1 MAIEQQPA
9 GAEAPVPGPS
19 LLRVANGARLAP
31 HDDGAAFSV
40 ELVFDEVTL
49 TLKQEHAPL
58 PPDRRPVSHYVGT
71 QPGMDVRLQSEDERP
86 RVVRLSARSGD
97 PGWNPRWVRWSYPV
111 RRTPADLGG
120 DALAAQD
127 ALAEDGGSL
136 ALLLLPGER
145 REATLEFHT
154 VLDGETLPGDYQFEV
169 VLTDSETGAETS
181 AVGLA
186 RLRHP
191 TANLLQNLPAL
202 YTQTPA
208 FPARRHDPYEEPPF
222 FERFLRGFED
232 AGEPL
237 GELLSSLH
245 RHFDADSAPAD
256 FLPWLATWVALDL
269 DENWL
274 QLRRRRLIK
283 EAIWLYRWRGTRPGL
298 SRYLELYSGVK
309 PEINDQ
315 PFSGMR
321 LGPSTLLG
329 RDTVLGGVQPH
340 TFVVTMAVAD
350 PSALNEETIRLIIES
365 QKPAHAAYDLRIVER
380 GSGPADTPLERLEKT

>member
-9 GAEAPVPGPS
+9 GAQVPHP
-19 LLRVANGARLAP
+19 LRAANGERPAP
-31 HDDGAAFSV
+31 TAASDFSV

-49 TLKQEHAPL
+49 TLQQAHAP
-58 PPDRRPVSHYVGT
+58 PPPERRPVSHYVGA
-71 QPGMDVRLQSEDERP
+71 QPGVDVRLQSGDDRP
-86 RVVRLSARSGD
+86 RLVRLSARSD
-97 PGWNPRWVRWSYPV
+97 APGWKPHWVRWSYTV

-127 ALAEDGGSL
+127 ALAEDGRVL

-145 REATLEFHT
+145 RAATLEFHT
-154 VLDGETLPGDYQFEV
+154 ALDGETPPGDYPFEV
-169 VLTDSETGAETS
+169 VLTEAETGAETC

-191 TANLLQNLPAL
+191 PAGLLQNLPAL

-208 FPARRHDPYEEPPF
+208 TLPRKSDPYEEPPF

-237 GELLSSLH
+237 NELLASLH
-245 RHFDADSAPAD
+245 RHFDADSAPSD

-283 EAIWLYRWRGTRPGL
+283 EAIWLYRWRGTRRGL

-315 PFSGMR
+315 PFAGMR
-321 LGPSTLLG
+321 LGPGTLLG

-340 TFVVTMAVAD
+340 TFVVTMAVPD
-350 PSALNEETIRLIIES
+350 PLALSEETIRLIIES

-380 GSGPADTPLERLEKT
+380 EAGRAAPPELLEDV

>member
-1 MAIEQQPA
+1 MPIEQQSA
-9 GAEAPVPGPS
+9 GAEAPAPNPA
-19 LLRVANGARLAP
+19 RTANGARPVPPDAA
-31 HDDGAAFSV
+31 AAFSV

-49 TLKQEHAPL
+49 TLKQEYAL
-58 PPDRRPVSHYVGT
+58 PPPERRPNSHYVT
-71 QPGMDVRLQSEDERP
+71 SQPGVDVRIQSGDERP
-86 RVVRLSARSGD
+86 RLVRLSARSDD

-145 REATLEFHT
+145 REATLEFYT
-154 VLDGETLPGDYQFEV
+154 VLDGETFPGDYRFEV
-169 VLTDSETGAETS
+169 VLTDSETEAEAS

-191 TANLLQNLPAL
+191 PANLLQNLPAL

-208 FPARRHDPYEEPPF
+208 APPRRHDPYEEPPF

-237 GELLSSLH
+237 NELLSSLH

-283 EAIWLYRWRGTRPGL
+283 EAIWLYRWRGTRRGL
-298 SRYLELYSGVK
+298 SRYLELYSGIK

-321 LGPSTLLG
+321 LGPGTLLG

-340 TFVVTMAVAD
+340 TFVVTMAVPD
-350 PSALNEETIRLIIES
+350 PSALNEEIVRLIIES

-380 GSGPADTPLERLEKT
+380 ESGPAVAPLERLEEA